1 MLLPVLGNFLDPQGS
16 RNLSAMVSE
25 LRGWVSTCMYLY
37 VRVYIYI
44 YVHFKCICTY
54 VYIYTYIYT
63 VLFTD
68 LSVYTHRYSR

>member
-44 YVHFKCICTY
+44 YMYVHFKCICTY
-54 VYIYTYIYT
+54 VYIYIYIYIYIYC
-63 VLFTD
+63 VI
-68 LSVYTHRYSR
+68 Y

>member
-44 YVHFKCICTY
+44 YVCT
-54 VYIYTYIYT
+54 
-63 VLFTD
+63 F
-68 LSVYTHRYSR
+68 